1 VRDRDETHRN
11 TGSLRSV
18 RDLRPEVASDRIGGT
33 VKTRGELEAEVSTAV
48 MRFKREYMGRGPQDV
63 RTYLIDDMV
72 LVRLK
77 GVLTPAEQ
85 RLAQVEDP
93 HRGRDLIKQ
102 VRLELLEHGREL
114 LEEAVKAIL
123 GIGIVSLHS
132 DISTRTGESIILFT
146 LDAKPAYKPT

>member
-1 VRDRDETHRN
+1 M
-11 TGSLRSV
+11 
-18 RDLRPEVASDRIGGT
+18 
-33 VKTRGELEAEVSTAV
+33 KTKGELEAEVSNAV

-63 RTYLIDDMV
+63 RTYLLDDMA

-85 RLAQVEDP
+85 RLAQVEDA

-102 VRLELLEHGREL
+102 VRLELIEHGREL
-114 LEEAVKAIL
+114 LEDAVKKIL
-123 GIGIVSLHS
+123 GVGIVSLHS

-146 LDAKPAYKPT
+146 LDGKPVFKPT

>member
-1 VRDRDETHRN
+1 M
-11 TGSLRSV
+11 
-18 RDLRPEVASDRIGGT
+18 
-33 VKTRGELEAEVSTAV
+33 KTKGELEAEVSNAV

-63 RTYLIDDMV
+63 RTYLMDDMV

-102 VRLELLEHGREL
+102 VRVELIEHGREL
-114 LEEAVKAIL
+114 LEEAVTAIL
-123 GIGIVSLHS
+123 GVGIVSLHT
-132 DISTRTGESIILFT
+132 DISTRTGESILLFT
-146 LDAKPAYKPT
+146 LDAKPAYKPS